1 MGSVIGEILPL
12 AVGIA
17 ISPVPSIA
25 AILMLLSPRAA
36 RTSLGFLAGWV
47 AGILVAVIVFIVIS
61 SVLPAE
67 DADRSTPI
75 KAIIQIVLGVLLLVL
90 AVRQWR
96 GRPADGTEPPL
107 PKWMSAIDTMTAGR
121 ALMLG
126 FLLSAVNPK
135 NLLMAVGA
143 GVAIG
148 GTPLSIGETVLV
160 VAIFTVIAGA
170 AVAAPVAAYL
180 AASSRMR
187 APLESLRRWLVH
199 NNTAVMAVLLL
210 VIGVVMIG
218 KGLGGF

>member
-1 MGSVIGEILPL
+1 
-12 AVGIA
+12 
-17 ISPVPSIA
+17 
-25 AILMLLSPRAA
+25 
-36 RTSLGFLAGWV
+36 
-47 AGILVAVIVFIVIS
+47 
-61 SVLPAE
+61 
-67 DADRSTPI
+67 
-75 KAIIQIVLGVLLLVL
+75 
-90 AVRQWR
+90 
-96 GRPADGTEPPL
+96 
-107 PKWMSAIDTMTAGR
+107 
-121 ALMLG
+121 
-126 FLLSAVNPK
+126 VNPK

-170 AVAAPVAAYL
+170 TVAAPVAAYL